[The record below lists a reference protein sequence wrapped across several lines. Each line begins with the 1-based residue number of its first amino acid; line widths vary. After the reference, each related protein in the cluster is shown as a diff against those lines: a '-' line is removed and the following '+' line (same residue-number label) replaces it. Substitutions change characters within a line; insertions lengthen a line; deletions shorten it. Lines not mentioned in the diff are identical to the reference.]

1 MQNMLI
7 IFLYTFIVG
16 GLSILLYQAMPSVI
30 KYLKRVITRKKRKS
44 NVDCSLLEQRVRELE
59 IKMAKRHLND
69 RAAIR
74 NEIRNVLLELKK

>member
-1 MQNMLI
+1 MLI

>member
-1 MQNMLI
+1 MLI

-16 GLSILLYQAMPSVI
+16 GLSILLYQAMPSMI
-30 KYLKRVITRKKRKS
+30 SYFKRVLTRKKRVS
-44 NVDCSLLEQRVRELE
+44 NVDCVALEHRVKELE

-74 NEIRNVLLELKK
+74 QEIKNILIELKK